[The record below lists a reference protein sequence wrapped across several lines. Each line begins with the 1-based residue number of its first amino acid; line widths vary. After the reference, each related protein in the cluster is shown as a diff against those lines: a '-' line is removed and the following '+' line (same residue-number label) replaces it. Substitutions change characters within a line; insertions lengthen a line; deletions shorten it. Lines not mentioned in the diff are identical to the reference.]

1 MLNLTVEERK
11 TIIFLGLIL
20 FIGLGLKFLT
30 VKFQKVC
37 IFVSSSQDVFRID
50 LNTADKQTLMEVPG
64 IGEKIAER
72 IIEYRRTNVAFRDK
86 EELRNVKGVT
96 EFRYRKIQEYFR

>member
-64 IGEKIAER
+64 IGEIIAER
-72 IIEYRRTNVAFRDK
+72 IIEYRRERGAFKNKD
-86 EELRNVKGVT
+86 ELRSIKGIT
-96 EFRYRKIQEYFR
+96 ELRYRKMQEYFR

>member
-11 TIIFLGLIL
+11 TIIFLALVL
-20 FIGLGLKFLT
+20 FIGLGFRFLT
-30 VKFQKVC
+30 VKIQKVR
-37 IFVSSSQDVFRID
+37 IFISSSKDVFRID
-50 LNTADKQTLMEVPG
+50 LNTADKQMLMEVPG

-72 IIEYRRTNVAFRDK
+72 IIEHRRDRGGFKNK
-86 EELRNVKGVT
+86 EGLRNVKGIT